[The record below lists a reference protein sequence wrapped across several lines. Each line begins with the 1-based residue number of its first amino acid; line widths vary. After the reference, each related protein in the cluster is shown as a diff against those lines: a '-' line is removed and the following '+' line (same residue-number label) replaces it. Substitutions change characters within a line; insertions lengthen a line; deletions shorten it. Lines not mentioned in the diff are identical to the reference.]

1 MWALATK
8 QHKGHD
14 NKYIFFI
21 HFQGLNVALGLS
33 ILLAYNDLRLKEV
46 GDFEVQ
52 TFFWKP
58 HFKCKT
64 NFH

>member
-33 ILLAYNDLRLKEV
+33 ILLAYNGFGLGEG
-46 GDFEVQ
+46 GDFY
-52 TFFWKP
+52 
-58 HFKCKT
+58 H
-64 NFH
+64 

>member
-33 ILLAYNDLRLKEV
+33 ILLAYNGLRI
-46 GDFEVQ
+46 
-52 TFFWKP
+52 
-58 HFKCKT
+58 
-64 NFH
+64 

>member
-33 ILLAYNDLRLKEV
+33 ILLAYNVPVLGVRAGIMCYTCLPCSI
-46 GDFEVQ
+46 
-52 TFFWKP
+52 TI
-58 HFKCKT
+58 
-64 NFH
+64 